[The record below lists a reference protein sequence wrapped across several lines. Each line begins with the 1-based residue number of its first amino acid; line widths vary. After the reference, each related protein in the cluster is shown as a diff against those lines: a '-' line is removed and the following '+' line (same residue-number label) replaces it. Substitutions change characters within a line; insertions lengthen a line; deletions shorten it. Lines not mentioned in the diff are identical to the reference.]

1 MATGFAI
8 LAASLGIRKMNKLL
22 GGSARGMGWS
32 STEMTDKSIIDTVKQ
47 TLSEQEARVVRLMRE
62 HPYQTIVVVM
72 ENAKVVNKKQT
83 KSIED

>member
-1 MATGFAI
+1 
-8 LAASLGIRKMNKLL
+8 
-22 GGSARGMGWS
+22 
-32 STEMTDKSIIDTVKQ
+32 MTDKSIIDTVKQ